1 MHSIVHLLLP
11 FLATSTLVHSAAIEA
26 LRADAPAPYADNLRS
41 RYIDDLERRELPY
54 VDDLES
60 RELPETDNVVDLE
73 ARALLNASCPDWHKI
88 DPPEKYLGPV
98 ANGRCSWQATLICAS
113 LLVGCPTGCIAAA
126 MEVG

>member
-1 MHSIVHLLLP
+1 MHSIIHLLLP

-26 LRADAPAPYADNLRS
+26 IRADTPAPYSDNLGS
-41 RYIDDLERRELPY
+41 HYIDDLET
-54 VDDLES
+54 
-60 RELPETDNVVDLE
+60 RELPETDNIVDLE
-73 ARALLNASCPDWHKI
+73 ARALLNASCPDWKKI
-88 DPPEKYLGPV
+88 DPPERILGPV